1 MKLTKS
7 KLKQIIQEELSAVL
21 SELEETGKFKVVD
34 ENDKAK
40 SKCLTKD
47 QAEAKR
53 DELGSD
59 NHKVIGCKPGEGPI
73 TEATPA
79 GLKKVLSDPTLFQK
93 LSQPQTEG
101 DISTTEEYGDLTAL
115 EVQDVLEEEQK
126 GNLGALQRFDGD
138 QITTYTIQYKKPW
151 SWQAPAGEPTEVPEE
166 KPKDPWQAGTTQ

>member
-7 KLKQIIQEELSAVL
+7 KLKQLIKEELSAVL

-73 TEATPA
+73 T
-79 GLKKVLSDPTLFQK
+79 Q
-93 LSQPQTEG
+93 
-101 DISTTEEYGDLTAL
+101 
-115 EVQDVLEEEQK
+115 
-126 GNLGALQRFDGD
+126 
-138 QITTYTIQYKKPW
+138 
-151 SWQAPAGEPTEVPEE
+151 
-166 KPKDPWQAGTTQ
+166 